1 MGTDAVKPLRYRGI
15 RLPARRHRQG
25 GAVLYVALIMLIL
38 LALIGIVG
46 MQVTGMQERMAANY
60 RSVNL
65 AFQNAETEA
74 RTIEEGIEAKIGS
87 GSGTYV
93 ADQEVCS
100 PTFDPL
106 SWADG
111 KDASRPVANKNSATY
126 TRRIDRCFA
135 ASSRRVGAKEN
146 EQTGNIYEVA
156 VVRSDFDTNPTATAV
171 IDTIFIP

>member
-1 MGTDAVKPLRYRGI
+1 MATENPRRARVVI
-15 RLPARRHRQG
+15 RNVGRRQSQE

-38 LALIGIVG
+38 LALIGVVG

-65 AFQNAETEA
+65 AFQNAETGA
-74 RTIEEGIEAKIGS
+74 RTVEEQIEAAL
-87 GSGTYV
+87 GSGTGTYA

-106 SWADG
+106 SWGDG
-111 KDASRPVANKNSATY
+111 KDAARPVADKNSATY

-135 ASSRRVGAKEN
+135 ASSRRIGAKEN

>member
-1 MGTDAVKPLRYRGI
+1 MATENPMLARPL
-15 RLPARRHRQG
+15 ARSAGPGRAQE

-38 LALIGIVG
+38 LALIGVVG

-65 AFQNAETEA
+65 AFQNAESDA
-74 RTIEEGIEAKIGS
+74 REREEQIEAALGS
-87 GSGTYV
+87 DTGTYA

-111 KDASRPVANKNSATY
+111 KDASRPLTNKNSASY

-135 ASSRRVGAKEN
+135 ASSRRIGEKEN

-156 VVRSDFDTNPTATAV
+156 VVSSDFKDNPTATAV

>member
-1 MGTDAVKPLRYRGI
+1 MATENPRCARVVI
-15 RLPARRHRQG
+15 RNVGRRQSQE

-38 LALIGIVG
+38 LALIGVVG

-74 RTIEEGIEAKIGS
+74 RTIEEWIEAKIGS
-87 GSGTYV
+87 GSVTYV

-111 KDASRPVANKNSATY
+111 KDASRPLTNKNSASY

-135 ASSRRVGAKEN
+135 ASSRRIGEKEN

-156 VVRSDFDTNPTATAV
+156 VVSSDFKDNPTATAV